1 MRWPF
6 RRRDAPAPGPSAG
19 AQEIAAPAA
28 PPAWASLPPLQ
39 RTLDAPIELTAPST
53 AVLGDLSQRW
63 SPAIALEPLGH
74 ELGSLAPA
82 GTIGLSGPP
91 IEGSRSGPE
100 LVGRPAQ
107 QRTAVQRMATATTA
121 SSQAPTDT
129 TLPSG
134 LPPSAPRFHAAVV
147 EAPAPAVQRSLT
159 SAADAVGAA
168 AGEAAAEP
176 GAMAPTEVAP
186 STSAALEPNSPSV
199 VPVQREPTSA
209 QATTA
214 GRRLGLGAPLAG
226 GRGGLPLQRAARVSA
241 TASVDSPVPADR
253 PARVPVQ
260 RLALDQ
266 LPVGHPAA
274 VSRASASPTD
284 SAEPPV
290 HRRLAEN
297 ATQVR

>member
-147 EAPAPAVQRSLT
+147 ESPAHAVQRSLT

-186 STSAALEPNSPSV
+186 STSAALEP
-199 VPVQREPTSA
+199 EFTL
-209 QATTA
+209 
-214 GRRLGLGAPLAG
+214 GRP
-226 GRGGLPLQRAARVSA
+226 
-241 TASVDSPVPADR
+241 R
-253 PARVPVQ
+253 PARADERPGN
-260 RLALDQ
+260 D
-266 LPVGHPAA
+266 GGSPAGTWGTPGGRPR
-274 VSRASASPTD
+274 RAAPPARGPGVRD
-284 SAEPPV
+284 SIGRFARP
-290 HRRLAEN
+290 RG
-297 ATQVR
+297 

>member
-1 MRWPF
+1 MPRALAVPPT
-6 RRRDAPAPGPSAG
+6 RRPRPGAIRGRAGDRRSGRATGLGVVAAAAADARRTNRAHRAEHCGAG
-19 AQEIAAPAA
+19 R
-28 PPAWASLPPLQ
+28 PLA
-39 RTLDAPIELTAPST
+39 TLVA
-53 AVLGDLSQRW
+53 GDGFS
-63 SPAIALEPLGH
+63 EPLGR

-129 TLPSG
+129 PLPSG
-134 LPPSAPRFHAAVV
+134 LPPSAPQFHAAVV
-147 EAPAPAVQRSLT
+147 ESPAPAVQRSLT

-168 AGEAAAEP
+168 AGEAAADP
-176 GAMAPTEVAP
+176 GPGRRPEL
-186 STSAALEPNSPSV
+186 AAFDLGRARAQFTSV
-199 VPVQREPTSA
+199 VPVQREPTGA
-209 QATTA
+209 RATTA

-226 GRGGLPLQRAARVSA
+226 SHGRLPLQRAARVSA

-274 VSRASASPTD
+274 VSRASASPNRL
-284 SAEPPV
+284 
-290 HRRLAEN
+290 RRA
-297 ATQVR
+297 A